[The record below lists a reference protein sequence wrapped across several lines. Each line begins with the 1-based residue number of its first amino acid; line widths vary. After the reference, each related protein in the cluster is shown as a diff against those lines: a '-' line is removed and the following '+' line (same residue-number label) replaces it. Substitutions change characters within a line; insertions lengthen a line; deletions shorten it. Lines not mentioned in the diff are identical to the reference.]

1 MQENRRVCKF
11 PCTSRGEGPA
21 GPAAAGG
28 RRGQPAAAPGP
39 APRRGRGALR
49 ALPWQAAAWGQG
61 QAAGRRPVY
70 SPYKAQKTGR
80 RPPLRSGGA
89 PLRGALPGLRPGGLR
104 PSPPPAHIFPNAAAP
119 AFPGPA
125 PGRQLRGAGASSG
138 AGAPFTART
147 RRRKPAAG
155 PRCAAAGG
163 APPQGRPARA
173 KPGRPAAAFPPC
185 TGRPKGEKPYP
196 LAPSSSGCSCSPRR
210 AASSAAPVSESS
222 AQRLVGFFR
231 GSSCPKGTK

>member
-1 MQENRRVCKF
+1 MTADDLQENRRVCKF

-21 GPAAAGG
+21 
-28 RRGQPAAAPGP
+28 
-39 APRRGRGALR
+39 
-49 ALPWQAAAWGQG
+49 
-61 QAAGRRPVY
+61 
-70 SPYKAQKTGR
+70 
-80 RPPLRSGGA
+80 
-89 PLRGALPGLRPGGLR
+89 
-104 PSPPPAHIFPNAAAP
+104 F
-119 AFPGPA
+119 
-125 PGRQLRGAGASSG
+125 GRQLRRAGASGGSAPRLQPVQGAGSRPQAPAAQQRGAPCPGEARAACGRPRLLHIFPQTQQPRLSPAPPSAGSCVGAGASGGSASRLQPVQG
-138 AGAPFTART
+138 AGSRPQA
-147 RRRKPAAG
+147 

-163 APPQGRPARA
+163 APAGRPARA
-173 KPGRPAAAFPPC
+173 KPGRPAAVFSPC

>member
-1 MQENRRVCKF
+1 MTADDLQENRRVCKF

-21 GPAAAGG
+21 
-28 RRGQPAAAPGP
+28 
-39 APRRGRGALR
+39 
-49 ALPWQAAAWGQG
+49 
-61 QAAGRRPVY
+61 
-70 SPYKAQKTGR
+70 
-80 RPPLRSGGA
+80 
-89 PLRGALPGLRPGGLR
+89 
-104 PSPPPAHIFPNAAAP
+104 
-119 AFPGPA
+119 
-125 PGRQLRGAGASSG
+125 PGRQPRGGRDKRR

-163 APPQGRPARA
+163 APAGRPARA
-173 KPGRPAAAFPPC
+173 MPGRPAAAPRLLHIFSKTQQPRLFPAPPPAGSC
-185 TGRPKGEKPYP
+185 VGQGQAAGRCPVYSPYKAQEAGRRPPLLRSGGRPCGAPCPGVARAAGGRRAPRPHTPQGEKPYP

-210 AASSAAPVSESS
+210 AASSVAPVSESS

>member
-1 MQENRRVCKF
+1 MTADDLQENRRVCKF

-21 GPAAAGG
+21 PGRQLRRAGASGGPASRLQPVQGAGSRPQAPAAAQRGG
-28 RRGQPAAAPGP
+28 APQGRPARAKPGRPAAA
-39 APRRGRGALR
+39 
-49 ALPWQAAAWGQG
+49 
-61 QAAGRRPVY
+61 
-70 SPYKAQKTGR
+70 
-80 RPPLRSGGA
+80 
-89 PLRGALPGLRPGGLR
+89 
-104 PSPPPAHIFPNAAAP
+104 PPPAHISPNAAAP

-125 PGRQLRGAGASSG
+125 PGRQLRGGRG
-138 AGAPFTART
+138 KRRVGVPFTACT

-163 APPQGRPARA
+163 APQGRPARA
-173 KPGRPAAAFPPC
+173 KPGRPAAVFSPC

>member
-1 MQENRRVCKF
+1 MTADDLQENRRVCKF

-21 GPAAAGG
+21 PCRQPRGG
-28 RRGQPAAAPGP
+28 RGK
-39 APRRGRGALR
+39 RR
-49 ALPWQAAAWGQG
+49 
-61 QAAGRRPVY
+61 V
-70 SPYKAQKTGR
+70 
-80 RPPLRSGGA
+80 
-89 PLRGALPGLRPGGLR
+89 
-104 PSPPPAHIFPNAAAP
+104 
-119 AFPGPA
+119 
-125 PGRQLRGAGASSG
+125 
-138 AGAPFTART
+138 GAPFTART

-163 APPQGRPARA
+163 APQGRPARAKPGRPAAAPASCTYFPKRSSPGFSRACPRQAAAWGRGKRRVGAPFTARTRRRKPAAGPRCAAAGGAPQGRPARA
-173 KPGRPAAAFPPC
+173 KPGRPAAVFSPC

>member
-1 MQENRRVCKF
+1 MTADDLQENRRVCKF
-11 PCTSRGEGPA
+11 PCTSRGEGPC
-21 GPAAAGG
+21 
-28 RRGQPAAAPGP
+28 
-39 APRRGRGALR
+39 PR
-49 ALPWQAAAWGQG
+49 QAAAWGQG

-80 RPPLRSGGA
+80 RPPLLRSGGRPAGA
-89 PLRGALPGLRPGGLR
+89 PCPGEARAACGRPRLL
-104 PSPPPAHIFPNAAAP
+104 HIFSQTQQPRLFPAP
-119 AFPGPA
+119 P
-125 PGRQLRGAGASSG
+125 PGRQLRGGRG
-138 AGAPFTART
+138 KRRAGAPFTART

-163 APPQGRPARA
+163 APQGRPARA
-173 KPGRPAAAFPPC
+173 SPGRPAAAFSPC

-210 AASSAAPVSESS
+210 AASSVAPVSESS

>member
-1 MQENRRVCKF
+1 MTADDLQENRRVCKF

-21 GPAAAGG
+21 PAGSCVGAGASG
-28 RRGQPAAAPGP
+28 GP
-39 APRRGRGALR
+39 APRLQPVQGAENRPQAPAAQQRGAPR
-49 ALPWQAAAWGQG
+49 
-61 QAAGRRPVY
+61 
-70 SPYKAQKTGR
+70 
-80 RPPLRSGGA
+80 
-89 PLRGALPGLRPGGLR
+89 RGALPGRSPGGLR

-119 AFPGPA
+119 AFPGLA
-125 PGRQLRGAGASSG
+125 LGRQLRGGRG
-138 AGAPFTART
+138 KRRVGAPFTART

-163 APPQGRPARA
+163 APAGHPARA
-173 KPGRPAAAFPPC
+173 KPGRPAAVFSPC

-210 AASSAAPVSESS
+210 AASSAASVSESS

>member
-1 MQENRRVCKF
+1 MTAGDLQENRRVCKF
-11 PCTSRGEGPA
+11 PCTSRGEGLSPA
-21 GPAAAGG
+21 GSCV
-28 RRGQPAAAPGP
+28 
-39 APRRGRGALR
+39 
-49 ALPWQAAAWGQG
+49 GQG

-70 SPYKAQKTGR
+70 SPYKAQEAGR
-80 RPPLRSGGA
+80 RPPLLRSGGRPCGA
-89 PLRGALPGLRPGGLR
+89 PCPGEARAACGRPASCTYFPKRSSPGSPR
-104 PSPPPAHIFPNAAAP
+104 PCPRQAAAW
-119 AFPGPA
+119 
-125 PGRQLRGAGASSG
+125 GRGKRRVGV
-138 AGAPFTART
+138 PFTARA

-163 APPQGRPARA
+163 APQGRPARA
-173 KPGRPAAAFPPC
+173 KPGRPAAVFSPC
-185 TGRPKGEKPYP
+185 IGRPKGEKPYP

>member
-1 MQENRRVCKF
+1 MTADDLQENRRVCKF

-21 GPAAAGG
+21 PGRQLRRAGASGGSASRLQPVQGAGSRPQAPAAQQ
-28 RRGQPAAAPGP
+28 R
-39 APRRGRGALR
+39 
-49 ALPWQAAAWGQG
+49 
-61 QAAGRRPVY
+61 
-70 SPYKAQKTGR
+70 
-80 RPPLRSGGA
+80 GA
-89 PLRGALPGLRPGGLR
+89 PLWGALPGRSPGGLR
-104 PSPPPAHIFPNAAAP
+104 PPPPPAHIFPNAAAP
-119 AFPGPA
+119 TFPGPRPRQA
-125 PGRQLRGAGASSG
+125 AAWGRGKRRV
-138 AGAPFTART
+138 GAPFTART

-163 APPQGRPARA
+163 TPAGRPARA
-173 KPGRPAAAFPPC
+173 KPGRPAAVFSPC

-210 AASSAAPVSESS
+210 AASSVAPVSESS

>member
-1 MQENRRVCKF
+1 MTADDLQENRRVCKF
-11 PCTSRGEGPA
+11 PCTSRGEGPQ
-21 GPAAAGG
+21 GRPPQAAVGG
-28 RRGQPAAAPGP
+28 GLRPPPGP
-39 APRRGRGALR
+39 APPAGGGALCGPS
-49 ALPWQAAAWGQG
+49 L
-61 QAAGRRPVY
+61 GRC
-70 SPYKAQKTGR
+70 
-80 RPPLRSGGA
+80 
-89 PLRGALPGLRPGGLR
+89 
-104 PSPPPAHIFPNAAAP
+104 
-119 AFPGPA
+119 
-125 PGRQLRGAGASSG
+125 LRGAGALWQGIVPLGSSRIAAQPG
-138 AGAPFTART
+138 AARPANPMCPAGTGKLPFTART

-163 APPQGRPARA
+163 APAGRPARA
-173 KPGRPAAAFPPC
+173 KPGRPAAVFSPC

>member
-1 MQENRRVCKF
+1 MTADDLQENRRVCKF

-21 GPAAAGG
+21 
-28 RRGQPAAAPGP
+28 
-39 APRRGRGALR
+39 L
-49 ALPWQAAAWGQG
+49 
-61 QAAGRRPVY
+61 
-70 SPYKAQKTGR
+70 
-80 RPPLRSGGA
+80 
-89 PLRGALPGLRPGGLR
+89 
-104 PSPPPAHIFPNAAAP
+104 
-119 AFPGPA
+119 
-125 PGRQLRGAGASSG
+125 GRQLRGGRG
-138 AGAPFTART
+138 KRRVGAPFTART

-163 APPQGRPARA
+163 APAGRPARA
-173 KPGRPAAAFPPC
+173 KPGRPAAAPASCTYFPKRSSPGFPRAPPPGRQLRGGRGKRRVGAPFTARTRRRKPAAGPRCCAAGGAPAGRPARAKPGRPAAVFSPC

-210 AASSAAPVSESS
+210 AASSVAPVSESS